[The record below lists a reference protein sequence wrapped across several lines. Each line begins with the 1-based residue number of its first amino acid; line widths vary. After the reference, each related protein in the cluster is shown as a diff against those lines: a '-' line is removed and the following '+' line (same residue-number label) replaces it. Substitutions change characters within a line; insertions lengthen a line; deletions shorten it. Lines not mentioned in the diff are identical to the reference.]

1 MQSIGEK
8 LEEARKRRGV
18 SLREASE
25 VLKIRSEYLGNFENN
40 SFDLNVPE
48 VYIRGF
54 LRSYAEFL
62 KLDGEK
68 IITDFNAW
76 RLGESAFVRQEKSRG
91 SLGRMD
97 LDVSERPS
105 QQPQQP
111 AEPAAAVHSPTES
124 EEDDPLFNYTGFDRT
139 KLLKGAGAIGG
150 ALVVLILVVV
160 GIVSIFSSSDEATAA
175 PTTSAPIP
183 AQELTVFAR
192 GGDINSVIATE
203 VETGQ
208 EIFRGPIRDGN
219 RQRIPYDKQV
229 ELRFSNAQFL
239 GLEFEGR
246 TLKTA
251 EASGPGRIIYPP
263 N

>member
-18 SLREASE
+18 SIREASE

-76 RLGESAFVRQEKSRG
+76 RLGESTIVRQEKSRG

-97 LDVSERPS
+97 LNTPETV
-105 QQPQQP
+105 PQQP
-111 AEPAAAVHSPTES
+111 HQPGQPAFAQSPAGS
-124 EEDDPLFNYTGFDRT
+124 EEDDPLFNFKGFDRT

-150 ALVVLILVVV
+150 ALLVLVLVVV
-160 GIVSIFSSSDEATAA
+160 GIVSIFSSSDDSPAAPVATA
-175 PTTSAPIP
+175 PI
-183 AQELTVFAR
+183 ATQELTVFAR
-192 GGDINSVIATE
+192 GGDISSVIATE

-208 EIFRGPIRDGN
+208 EIFRGSIREGN

-251 EASGPGRIIYPP
+251 EASGPGRIIYPR